1 VITTHVTDNAERPQ
15 RAASMPTSPL
25 TPVRLSLGGGGASCI
40 SSSAASRTRAE
51 LSPLSDSP
59 SRAWREHAKILRDH
73 RPMSAPGLRTSYRHC
88 SCQTALHEVR
98 AMLVEAAAQCET
110 LKVQLRDTRRRERE
124 QADTVRLLREELRM
138 CRDDATQSL
147 AAAQAQQAEEA
158 RRHEEELK
166 RVRSAAQV
174 ISDELDRRRRSEGDA
189 HARLES
195 SEARCAV
202 AEGRV
207 SEAEAWRLA
216 RARESHELQVQVM
229 QQQHEQQ
236 QLRAKVASAENEL
249 ARRDQAEALHREEA
263 ARREV
268 DALQP

>member
-1 VITTHVTDNAERPQ
+1 
-15 RAASMPTSPL
+15 MPTSPL

-51 LSPLSDSP
+51 LSLDDGEPLSDSP
-59 SRAWREHAKILRDH
+59 SRAWREQAKILRDH
-73 RPMSAPGLRTSYRHC
+73 RPMSAPGLRKSYRHC

-98 AMLVEAAAQCET
+98 AMLAEAAAQCET
-110 LKVQLRDTRRRERE
+110 LKVQLRETRRRERE
-124 QADTVRLLREELRM
+124 QADTVRILREELRV
-138 CRDDATQSL
+138 CRDDAAQSL

-174 ISDELDRRRRSEGDA
+174 ISDELDRRRRSEGDV

-207 SEAEAWRLA
+207 TEAEAWRLA
-216 RARESHELQVQVM
+216 RARESHELQVHHRCISPYLPMSPYISLYLPV
-229 QQQHEQQ
+229 
-236 QLRAKVASAENEL
+236 RAAGAGD
-249 ARRDQAEALHREEA
+249 AAA
-263 ARREV
+263 ARAAAAAGEGG
-268 DALQP
+268 LGGE